1 MLEDTMQILL
11 KHLMFASPTTDDQIS
26 LSAHSKEFC
35 LIQNPVTCKR
45 SMLFLNSVTS
55 VHMEGTTPKYN
66 VHYVVSV
73 PETLLCPRGF

>member
-1 MLEDTMQILL
+1 MLDDTMQIL
-11 KHLMFASPTTDDQIS
+11 KHLMLASPTTDDQIS

-35 LIQNPVTCKR
+35 LMQNPVTCKW
-45 SMLFLNSVTS
+45 SMLFLNSVTI
-55 VHMEGTTPKYN
+55 VHMEGTTPNYN